1 MRKRLI
7 PVLLALVMCL
17 QMVLPVSAAE
27 GGKAAAARSGVV
39 RIVSQGPDG
48 SLSTGSGFAVGKVGE
63 ETDIFVTNNHVIYGT
78 YYTEDG
84 YALDLPATQVWILKN
99 SNAYSPVNGLDT
111 AQCIP
116 CEIIYADDNGYPD
129 LAVLKAAEPVPGRV
143 ALPLLAD
150 DDQVQSG
157 DAVYALGYPGSSD
170 YMDEEFYGRKLLGG
184 VEDVTVTRGV
194 VSRLTTSK
202 NVLDNTRIIQHDA
215 IVNHGNS
222 GGPLINED
230 GAVIGINTYIY
241 GMDPDTGDSNSSY
254 AVRVSHVREVLESL
268 GIYYDVYKETGWVL
282 YAVIAAVV
290 AAAVVVAVILIVRG
304 KKKRVPAPIPT
315 PGPAPRR
322 YDPPVST
329 PADGRPRL
337 QCVSGTFAGQRF
349 SLDNSVRIGRDPNK
363 NDLVF
368 PAGAQGISG
377 VHCVLMVDGAS
388 VWLKDL
394 GSTYGTYLPGGR
406 RLAANEAVQL
416 RIGEKFYLGSER
428 ETFVIAPKGGI

>member
-63 ETDIFVTNNHVIYGT
+63 ETDIFVTNHHVIYGT

-150 DDQVQSG
+150 DDQVHSG

-290 AAAVVVAVILIVRG
+290 AAAVVVYFVSVIFLRGITKADMKLI
-304 KKKRVPAPIPT
+304 
-315 PGPAPRR
+315 
-322 YDPPVST
+322 
-329 PADGRPRL
+329 
-337 QCVSGTFAGQRF
+337 
-349 SLDNSVRIGRDPNK
+349 
-363 NDLVF
+363 
-368 PAGAQGISG
+368 
-377 VHCVLMVDGAS
+377 
-388 VWLKDL
+388 
-394 GSTYGTYLPGGR
+394 PGG
-406 RLAANEAVQL
+406 
-416 RIGEKFYLGSER
+416 EKVAKLLHMH
-428 ETFVIAPKGGI
+428 